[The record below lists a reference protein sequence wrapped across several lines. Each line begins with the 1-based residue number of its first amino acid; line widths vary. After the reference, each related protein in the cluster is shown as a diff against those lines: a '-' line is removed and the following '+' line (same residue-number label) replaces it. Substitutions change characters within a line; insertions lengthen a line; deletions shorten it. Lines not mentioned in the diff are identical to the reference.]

1 MRDLKWIQRGKEQKD
16 ISQELGEGKG
26 EVLLLHGNRVSVWQ
40 DKKGLDMDNEDG
52 GTSSECI

>member
-40 DKKGLDMDNEDG
+40 DKKGLDTDNEDG